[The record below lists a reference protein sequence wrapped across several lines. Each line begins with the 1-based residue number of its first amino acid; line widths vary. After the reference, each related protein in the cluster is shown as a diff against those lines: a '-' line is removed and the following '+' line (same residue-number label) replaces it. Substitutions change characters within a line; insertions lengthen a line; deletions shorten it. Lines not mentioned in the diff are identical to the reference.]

1 MVSRSPSIAFHT
13 QLSTGQ
19 CPSSPHLCDFPH
31 MCCLTC
37 VPPLPFHPS
46 VTLVPL
52 VWLFLTFQM
61 SPHLSLIL
69 TDSYGMP
76 CRLELYVAPIHRWYH
91 TSDLVCLCHVEFLFW
106 NRSRRGFLG
115 PSENIS
121 ENYNTVMGIFF
132 PIKEFTI
139 KIEGYFWL
147 GTAWQHIYIGFSPC
161 HHLVTLS
168 TIVHCSV
175 TEENFV
181 SFLLTFFLLKI
192 FQQML

>member
-1 MVSRSPSIAFHT
+1 MSHLPSPLWFASHVLSHMCPTSSLSSLCHT
-13 QLSTGQ
+13 GST
-19 CPSSPHLCDFPH
+19 CFTFPH
-31 MCCLTC
+31 FSNVSSRVL
-37 VPPLPFHPS
+37 
-46 VTLVPL
+46 
-52 VWLFLTFQM
+52 
-61 SPHLSLIL
+61 
-69 TDSYGMP
+69 DSYGMP

-147 GTAWQHIYIGFSPC
+147 GTAWQHIYI
-161 HHLVTLS
+161 LVSALVIIWSLCQPLFTVRS
-168 TIVHCSV
+168 
-175 TEENFV
+175 
-181 SFLLTFFLLKI
+181 LKKI
-192 FQQML
+192 L